1 MSLSINDFSKYT
13 NDIQVHKVKKSN
25 LPSKVTGKHM
35 YFIDNED
42 GTYSVGVSASDGTIK
57 VCSDNTDKLQE
68 QINVLNGNFAELQIS
83 TVNGWNIVSNEAYCT
98 VSGKLMKFYVLATS
112 GTTDSYTKVATIEGI
127 NAPLQYF
134 NIYSGSTCVGQGYIS
149 ENCICIMSLSQSTGN
164 IRFEGTVVIR

>member
-68 QINVLNGNFAELQIS
+68 QINVLNEKFEVVQCTLL
-83 TVNGWNIVSNEAYCT
+83 NGWTGEVWCYKSGRMIHFYGRISNGAQENGTIMFEAP
-98 VSGKLMKFYVLATS
+98 FNLALEYFPVFQ
-112 GTTDSYTKVATIEGI
+112 TTTNPVGW
-127 NAPLQYF
+127 L
-134 NIYSGSTCVGQGYIS
+134 YSISNQVCVH
-149 ENCICIMSLSQSTGN
+149 SLSTNNDLCINITIGGN
-164 IRFEGTVVIR
+164 